1 MKRLTTDSVMGLLI
15 GGAVFPTAFAI
26 TWRKQSNAGAIA
38 GCLSGLAAGLTAW
51 LTTAKHYYG
60 EITVETTGL
69 SYPTL
74 AGNLASIMTG
84 LIVTTTISLIKPAN
98 FDWEITRAINAV
110 VTDGTTPPRDAST
123 PELPDASEKKDVA
136 ETTAPPAKSEPS
148 QGNLP
153 SHLAPTSEEDDPRT
167 LRRAFKLA
175 CISAFVLTFILD
187 FLLPM
192 PMFFS
197 GYIFSRGFFTA
208 WVVVSFIWVFA
219 SSAISCLLPIW
230 ETRSS
235 FGTFVGKIT
244 ADLGKRK

>member
-1 MKRLTTDSVMGLLI
+1 MGLLI

-26 TWRKQSNAGAIA
+26 TWRKQSKAGAIA
-38 GCLSGLAAGLTAW
+38 GCLCGLAAGLTAW

-84 LIVTTTISLIKPAN
+84 LIVTVTISLIKPAN
-98 FDWEITRAINAV
+98 FDWEKTRAINAI
-110 VTDGTTPPRDAST
+110 VTDGTTPPRDTST
-123 PELPDASEKKDVA
+123 PELADDSEKKEVD
-136 ETTAPPAKSEPS
+136 ETSPPAARS
-148 QGNLP
+148 QPDAADLP
-153 SHLAPTSEEDDPRT
+153 AHLAPTSEEDDPRT
-167 LRRAFKLA
+167 LRGAFKLA
-175 CISAFVLTFILD
+175 CVSAFVLTFILD

-197 GYIFSRGFFTA
+197 GYIFSKGFFTA
-208 WVVVSFIWVFA
+208 WVVISFIWVFA

-235 FGTFVGKIT
+235 FGTFIGKIT
-244 ADLGKRK
+244 ADLGKKK